1 MAQYT
6 MLGSPSQNSMAKRR
20 NQILMDMI
28 RSMVSNSELPL
39 SLWNEALKIMYVL
52 NRVPTKTI
60 IKYHLSYRKVGNL
73 V

>member
-1 MAQYT
+1 
-6 MLGSPSQNSMAKRR
+6 
-20 NQILMDMI
+20 MDMI
-28 RSMVSNSELPL
+28 RSMVSNYKLPL

-52 NRVPTKTI
+52 NRVPTKAI